1 LFYVLFF
8 SCIVYIMSGCY
19 YITTAAGITTDL
31 NNIFKSYTGT
41 TTGFSTYYK
50 SPSTRNYLFELLD
63 PNETF
68 GKINHTINYT
78 STNFTAL
85 SDKYRAS
92 YTNYPATNVDASRT
106 LNEQYNTQYTVNPY
120 IGCSN
125 VDIIAIGGGSS
136 GANSGV
142 YSQGDGAHGGG
153 GGCVIFNYKFPNV
166 TTSSTIN
173 AITLNVGA
181 GGRAGNDSAYKSN
194 SNNYY
199 NQNNLY
205 FSGSPTNNENEIGS
219 DTKITINS
227 VLVATAG
234 GGGNATS
241 GTSAG
246 GAATINNSTN
256 VRYCTGF
263 SSKTFVGVAGDYSY
277 PGASGWMQSV
287 YGRYGTRIIAGVSY
301 YTQDWTDNQWLSS
314 SSPVMAGYRLQHGQ
328 NYNGFTGGSNSGPSS
343 TSGSGPFG
351 YGGYGGARRYED
363 PMSNTRGFVVAYN
376 QSGPWF
382 GPGSAGGPGTVV
394 VFFRYD

>member
-1 LFYVLFF
+1 
-8 SCIVYIMSGCY
+8 MSGLY
-19 YITTAAGITTDL
+19 YITTPNGITTNL
-31 NNIFKSYTGT
+31 NDVFKSYTGT
-41 TTGFSTYYK
+41 TPGFSTYYK
-50 SPSTRNYLFELLD
+50 SPSTSKYLFELLD
-63 PNETF
+63 TNETF
-68 GKINHTINYT
+68 GKIKHTINYT

-85 SDKYRAS
+85 SNTYRAS
-92 YTNYPATNVDASRT
+92 FTNYPAVNVDASRT
-106 LNEQYNTQYTVNPY
+106 LNAQYNTQYTVNPY

-136 GANSGV
+136 GGNSATYGG
-142 YSQGDGAHGGG
+142 GDGAHGGG
-153 GGCVIFNYKFPNV
+153 GGCVIFNYRFPNA

-181 GGRAGNDSAYKSN
+181 GGRAGNDSAYNGN
-194 SNNYY
+194 SMNYY

-205 FSGSPTNNENEIGS
+205 FSGSAISTQNEIGS

-234 GGGNATS
+234 GGGNSTTS
-241 GTSAG
+241 SAG
-246 GAATINNSTN
+246 GTATINNSTN
-256 VRYCTGF
+256 VSNCTGF
-263 SSKTFVGVAGDYSY
+263 SSKTFFGVAGDYSY

-301 YTQDWTDNQWLSS
+301 YTGDWTDNQWLSS

-328 NYNGFTGGSNSGPSS
+328 NYNGFTGGSNSGPMS

-351 YGGYGGARRYED
+351 YGGYGGSRGFAN
-363 PMSNTRGFVVAYN
+363 PISNTRGFVVAYN
-376 QSGPWF
+376 QAGPWF